1 MYSIVDPVWLLPAPP
16 PFTLPELSAKDV
28 NTDEIANKFLNLG
41 GFHMIGS
48 GRDKIAT
55 PE

>member
-1 MYSIVDPVWLLPAPP
+1 MTGKFINI
-16 PFTLPELSAKDV
+16 TEEL
-28 NTDEIANKFLNLG
+28 ANKFLNLG

-48 GRDKIAT
+48 GRDKIST

>member
-1 MYSIVDPVWLLPAPP
+1 MTNKYMEI
-16 PFTLPELSAKDV
+16 T
-28 NTDEIANKFLNLG
+28 NEIANKFMNLG

-48 GRDKIAT
+48 GRDKIST

>member
-1 MYSIVDPVWLLPAPP
+1 MTNKFMEI
-16 PFTLPELSAKDV
+16 
-28 NTDEIANKFLNLG
+28 TDEIADKYMNLG

-48 GRDKIAT
+48 GRDKIST

>member
-1 MYSIVDPVWLLPAPP
+1 MTGKFINI
-16 PFTLPELSAKDV
+16 TE
-28 NTDEIANKFLNLG
+28 EHANKFLNLG

-48 GRDKIAT
+48 GRDKIST